1 MKIFLSA
8 KLEKEARGESLKK
21 RKAKAEGWRRRKVL
35 KPEVEGAGSHEESVV
50 LNGETEVTRGSL
62 TQVLADLMAGQ
73 GLGAGKQFRDEGSG
87 VPQDLSIS
95 PSENLPSEKLGVA
108 ETWQE
113 DPIDLSSQE
122 SEAEDE
128 GTLEIEIEEI
138 IKEKNAL
145 WAQYFKPH

>member
-1 MKIFLSA
+1 M
-8 KLEKEARGESLKK
+8 
-21 RKAKAEGWRRRKVL
+21 
-35 KPEVEGAGSHEESVV
+35 KPEEEGAGSHEESVV

-73 GLGAGKQFRDEGSG
+73 VLGAGEQFRD
-87 VPQDLSIS
+87 DLSIS

>member
-8 KLEKEARGESLKK
+8 KLEEEARGESLKK
-21 RKAKAEGWRRRKVL
+21 RKAEAEGCRRRKVL

-73 GLGAGKQFRDEGSG
+73 VLGAGEQFRD
-87 VPQDLSIS
+87 DLSIS

-113 DPIDLSSQE
+113 DPIDLSSKE
-122 SEAEDE
+122 SEAEE
-128 GTLEIEIEEI
+128 EETLEIEEI

>member
-1 MKIFLSA
+1 M
-8 KLEKEARGESLKK
+8 
-21 RKAKAEGWRRRKVL
+21 
-35 KPEVEGAGSHEESVV
+35 KPEAEAGSHEESVV

-73 GLGAGKQFRDEGSG
+73 GLGAGEQFRD
-87 VPQDLSIS
+87 DLSIS

-113 DPIDLSSQE
+113 DPIDLSSKE
-122 SEAEDE
+122 SEAEE
-128 GTLEIEIEEI
+128 EETLEIEEI

>member
-8 KLEKEARGESLKK
+8 KLEEEARGESLKK

-73 GLGAGKQFRDEGSG
+73 VLGAGEQFRD
-87 VPQDLSIS
+87 DLSIS

-122 SEAEDE
+122 SEAEEE